1 MPGFPLPLPVL
12 PPPEPGEAWGCLDL
26 PGPPE
31 IRLEARGPFTSSA
44 QPPEEGV
51 AFYTN
56 DFSLS
61 DATPW
66 KIPAKFGTSAAAFS
80 NAAAAGDSLHAG
92 PSISSTQSIASIQSI
107 LSDSAT
113 AWTAPDRQ
121 EFRAVFEEAMRAI
134 HGRQLLKV
142 VPATTARARLTGN
155 PASVLHALLNP
166 ARTHGRGHA
175 AAWCDGRSGFATI
188 TPEVLFRLEG
198 SRLTTMALA
207 GTADAAH
214 EADLR
219 QGPKLAREHEI
230 VVDELHR
237 RLATLGRVSMTDREV
252 VTLGT
257 VRHLRT
263 SLSVDLPSAPSGSA
277 LNDLIG
283 LLHPTPALGISPRN
297 PATLAQLQGY
307 RKRCGVPAAFGSP
320 CGVVWPGGALFLVAI
335 RGLFWSEKDLRLP
348 VGGGL
353 VAGSVFETEWE
364 ELELKRA
371 WVRDAF
377 ELDAIIHA

>member
-1 MPGFPLPLPVL
+1 MVGRIPSFMPGFPLPLPVL
-12 PPPEPGEAWGCLDL
+12 PPPQPGEAWGCLDL
-26 PGPPE
+26 PGPPDVR
-31 IRLEARGPFTSSA
+31 IEARGPFLASA
-44 QPPEEGV
+44 VPPAESV

-56 DFSLS
+56 DFALS
-61 DATPW
+61 DPAPW
-66 KIPAKFGTSAAAFS
+66 KIP
-80 NAAAAGDSLHAG
+80 
-92 PSISSTQSIASIQSI
+92 SI
-107 LSDSAT
+107 LGSSARPHSGSVPGPESP
-113 AWTAPDRQ
+113 ALPIPAANWTPPDRR
-121 EFRAVFEEAMRAI
+121 EFRAVFDEAMRAI
-134 HGRQLLKV
+134 NGRQLLKI
-142 VPATTARARLTGN
+142 VPACTASARLSGN
-155 PASVLHALLNP
+155 PSAALHSLLDP
-166 ARTHGRGHA
+166 ARSNGRGHA
-175 AAWCDGRSGFATI
+175 AAWCDGFSGFATI
-188 TPEVLFRLEG
+188 TPEVLFRLDG
-198 SRLTTMALA
+198 TRLTTMALA

-237 RLATLGRVSMTDREV
+237 RLATLGRVTMTDREV

-263 SLSVDLPSAPSGSA
+263 SLSVDLPSAPAGSG
-277 LNDLIG
+277 LNDLIR

-297 PATLAQLQGY
+297 ESTLAQLQGY
-307 RKRCGVPAAFGSP
+307 RKRCGVPAAFGAP

-335 RGLFWSEKDLRLP
+335 RGLFWTQKELLLP

-371 WVRDAF
+371 WVRSAF
-377 ELDAIIHA
+377 ELDAVHA

>member
-12 PPPEPGEAWGCLDL
+12 PPPEPGVAWGCLDL

-31 IRLEARGPFTSSA
+31 IRIEARGPFTSSV
-44 QPPEEGV
+44 QPPEDGL

-61 DATPW
+61 DPTPW
-66 KIPAKFGTSAAAFS
+66 KIPAKIGTSAPLQSPAPQS
-80 NAAAAGDSLHAG
+80 
-92 PSISSTQSIASIQSI
+92 SISSIQPI
-107 LSDSAT
+107 PA
-113 AWTAPDRQ
+113 AGWTPPDRQ
-121 EFRAVFEEAMRAI
+121 EFRAVFDEIMRGI

-142 VPATTARARLTGN
+142 VPATTARARLSGN
-155 PASVLHALLNP
+155 PSTALHTLLNP
-166 ARTHGRGHA
+166 VRTRGRGHA
-175 AAWCDGRSGFATI
+175 AAWCDGRGGFATI
-188 TPEVLFRLEG
+188 TPEVLFRLDG
-198 SRLTTMALA
+198 RRLTTMALA

-237 RLATLGRVSMTDREV
+237 RLATLGRVAMTDREV

-263 SLSVDLPSAPSGSA
+263 SLSVDLPSAPSGGA
-277 LNDLIG
+277 LNDLIH
-283 LLHPTPALGISPRN
+283 LLHPTPALGISPRH
-297 PATLAQLQGY
+297 PSTLTQLQEY
-307 RKRCGVPAAFGSP
+307 RKRCGVPAAFGAP
-320 CGVVWPGGALFLVAI
+320 CGVAWPGGALFLVAI
-335 RGLFWSEKDLRLP
+335 RGLFWTEKELRLP

-371 WVRDAF
+371 WVRSAF
-377 ELDAIIHA
+377 ELDAVHA